1 MCGSLRWVELFGSVP
16 GKRHDLVGQWTM
28 DDVVDWG
35 GGGVDQMIVK

>member
-16 GKRHDLVGQWTM
+16 GEQHDLVGQWTM